1 MEVHTKWW
9 KEWERSRSV
18 LSRTITHAA
27 LPSCRVFLGVEHEIF
42 NQTKVETFV
51 QSVGLILVSDWASVS
66 SSWVERREITTG
78 TYRRR
83 EHRTCRAQRP
93 PRWRAWRWRTC
104 PGSPCWKGKICYS
117 QIQQLTW
124 DSNWE
129 NGCWKKEGK
138 SGFRFV
144 GCGLGRSQ
152 FVCSTTQWSSVV
164 LEGGVK
170 VIWRKWNLNL
180 TKDFLN
186 KKIIISFLFV
196 LQVWLAC
203 HRIRSLESFRLSDS
217 INHRI
222 RGKKKSP
229 AESSARVSA
238 TVWHGSITINVIIV
252 PFIHHGR
259 SGMNEIS
266 NTVFHNSSRRPWA
279 VRGLQH
285 CPEKMIY
292 IITFRPVNHR
302 LDWLR
307 ME

>member
-1 MEVHTKWW
+1 MVKTKIV
-9 KEWERSRSV
+9 EWQHFFLVLDRFYHNRSV
-18 LSRTITHAA
+18 SSPRQQLSKPTRVQKMWKFTPMMEGMRKISLVSRTITHAA

-152 FVCSTTQWSSVV
+152 CAVYVV
-164 LEGGVK
+164 H
-170 VIWRKWNLNL
+170 
-180 TKDFLN
+180 
-186 KKIIISFLFV
+186 
-196 LQVWLAC
+196 LAP
-203 HRIRSLESFRLSDS
+203 S
-217 INHRI
+217 
-222 RGKKKSP
+222 
-229 AESSARVSA
+229 
-238 TVWHGSITINVIIV
+238 
-252 PFIHHGR
+252 
-259 SGMNEIS
+259 
-266 NTVFHNSSRRPWA
+266 
-279 VRGLQH
+279 Q
-285 CPEKMIY
+285 
-292 IITFRPVNHR
+292 
-302 LDWLR
+302 
-307 ME
+307 